1 MTSRRVSKGY
11 STLAK
16 RGHARGI
23 GEVGE
28 ADVSVSDMPR
38 CRISSIGASAVLK
51 SQMNVD
57 L

>member
-51 SQMNVD
+51 SRMNVD